1 VTTVPPHIFCA
12 GMLLTAAIVNV
23 GSAGAQELEF
33 APVAEARR
41 LLSARDAFVERMSAF
56 DRAARMKTDRAVAES
71 EFLQFAASAALDW
84 EEDETRSVAAAYR
97 EIRDELNALRLP
109 LPPEIVFIKTTGQE
123 EGNAGYT
130 RENAIVLPRRLL
142 GSSSAELQ
150 KLLAHELFHIAS
162 RASPALAP
170 LLYEAIGF
178 RPCGEAEFPESLTAR
193 KITNPD
199 APRNDYCIRV
209 MLGGEEVSATPI
221 LFSRTDT
228 YDGARGGEFFEYLQL
243 ALLLRTEPAPETTEA
258 PAPRVVGLRD
268 VSGFFEQV
276 GRNTQYIIHPEE
288 ILADNF
294 ALLVLAPTSV
304 ASPEVLARVRD
315 ALASFPA
322 APRTGPGAR

>member
-1 VTTVPPHIFCA
+1 
-12 GMLLTAAIVNV
+12 M
-23 GSAGAQELEF
+23 
-33 APVAEARR
+33 
-41 LLSARDAFVERMSAF
+41 
-56 DRAARMKTDRAVAES
+56 
-71 EFLQFAASAALDW
+71 
-84 EEDETRSVAAAYR
+84 
-97 EIRDELNALRLP
+97 RLP
-109 LPPEIVFIKTTGQE
+109 LPPTIVFIKTTGQE

-142 GSSSAELQ
+142 GSPAAELQ

-178 RPCGEAEFPESLTAR
+178 RPCGEAEFPESLAAR

-209 MLGGEEVSATPI
+209 MLDGEEVSATPI
-221 LFSRTDT
+221 LFSRSDT

-243 ALLLRTEPAPETTEA
+243 ALLLRTEPAPETTEG

-294 ALLVLAPTSV
+294 ALLVLAPPTV
-304 ASPEVLARVRD
+304 ASPDVLARVRG

-322 APRTGPGAR
+322 APRTAPAQVLPRCTRSQSKLGATWLGPRARATSAWIRPLRSAGSSRSTAPRCSCLRRSRSRCEWTARCR